1 MKFAGYDWWKFD
13 IEEIEK
19 IKDRLI
25 GIKNTVQTAIQNK
38 EQKYFLKMC
47 SREKISFQMISELVF
62 KEKMIEDSWKSYLED
77 IYKEKFDKQKQTI
90 RKIALLSII
99 SFLISKL
106 LIAFAVEIPLDLY
119 FFKSFSIQS
128 IAVNIILPP
137 LLMMIIV
144 FFIRMPSKNN
154 INLIEKEI
162 EIITENEE
170 KKYIVSAPK
179 NHGIITK
186 ILFQIAYFITL
197 ILLVYFISK
206 ILTNLKFSPPSII
219 IFLIFTSVVTA
230 TGVKIHN
237 RSKELSLEKNTPSML
252 SFLGDLIVVPFM
264 VIGKWTI
271 AGISQFNILVI
282 IFNFLIEL
290 PMQLFVEFL
299 ENFRSFI
306 KEKKEE
312 NN

>member
-1 MKFAGYDWWKFD
+1 
-13 IEEIEK
+13 
-19 IKDRLI
+19 
-25 GIKNTVQTAIQNK
+25 
-38 EQKYFLKMC
+38 
-47 SREKISFQMISELVF
+47 
-62 KEKMIEDSWKSYLED
+62 
-77 IYKEKFDKQKQTI
+77 
-90 RKIALLSII
+90 
-99 SFLISKL
+99 
-106 LIAFAVEIPLDLY
+106 
-119 FFKSFSIQS
+119 
-128 IAVNIILPP
+128 
-137 LLMMIIV
+137 
-144 FFIRMPSKNN
+144 MPSKNN